1 MSKFLESVN
10 KRDFDRRISE
20 VVEMLEEKQLY
31 GTISLIKD
39 LKYYLD
45 LATKEKTSCNCQ
57 HNSNS
62 IDNEPCCGCDSRQ
75 TNADRI
81 RNMTDEELASWY
93 VIKCEIMMGIKCQ
106 KPYKTCKDCIFEW
119 LQSEAK

>member
-1 MSKFLESVN
+1 MSKLLESVN
-10 KRDFDRRISE
+10 KRDFDRRILE
-20 VVEMLEEKQLY
+20 VAGMLEEKQLY

-45 LATKEKTSCNCQ
+45 LATKEKTHDCNCQ

-62 IDNEPCCGCDSRQ
+62 RDNEPCCRCDSRQ

-81 RNMTDEELASWY
+81 RNMSDEELAEFLVGFKNTFGEEYEGEAS
-93 VIKCEIMMGIKCQ
+93 CM
-106 KPYKTCKDCIFEW
+106 EW
-119 LQSEAK
+119 LQSEAE